1 MYLLWGHF
9 VFVQAFIKLESIESL
24 TQEQK
29 NAYEELALEIF
40 TKYVAFKHFKARMG
54 SCQYFGFTDGAAR
67 YIVINSFTVT
77 TVLYGTQ
84 FTSNNKLVT
93 IAKKS
98 TRS

>member
-1 MYLLWGHF
+1 M
-9 VFVQAFIKLESIESL
+9 ESIENL

-40 TKYVAFKHFKARMG
+40 TKYVSFKHLRTRMG
-54 SCQYFGFTDGAAR
+54 SCEYVGFKGGAAR
-67 YIVINSFTVT
+67 YIVINSFTGI

-93 IAKKS
+93 IARNPLGVEPAIS
-98 TRS
+98 